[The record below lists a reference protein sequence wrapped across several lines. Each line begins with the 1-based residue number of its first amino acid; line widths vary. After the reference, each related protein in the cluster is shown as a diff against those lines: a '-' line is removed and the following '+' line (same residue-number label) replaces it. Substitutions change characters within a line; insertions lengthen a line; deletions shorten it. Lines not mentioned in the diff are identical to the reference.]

1 MEKLWGEW
9 LISQGLSGHL
19 FWHTMRLYLWN
30 ENREREREREGETE
44 REERGMERL
53 MESWKHCSFKQSYSL
68 YINYA

>member
-30 ENREREREREGETE
+30 ENRERERERE
-44 REERGMERL
+44 RRRDRERGERHGEIDGEL
-53 MESWKHCSFKQSYSL
+53 ETLFF
-68 YINYA
+68 